1 MSKIFNSVVETI
13 EQNKS
18 IKESGGIIAIPWEDG
33 FPRLSTVI
41 PGVRKGLYT
50 IITSGTKESD

>member
-18 IKESGGIIAIPWEDG
+18 IKESGGIIAILGKMD
-33 FPRLSTVI
+33 FKIVNS
-41 PGVRKGLYT
+41 YT
-50 IITSGTKESD
+50 